1 MSNTESIPSASLAL
15 NSKLTAESYVE
26 EFRTK
31 GRVQIRDL
39 LTEFSARTLLHK
51 LQSETHWT
59 VTFNDGNKE
68 YEVEQ
73 FDPNLRVRL
82 THAAWDRARTNF
94 QYIYERYALSWNREP
109 NPELDEY
116 YSGVVEFLN
125 GLEFLNL
132 MREITGFAE
141 IAWTD
146 GQATLYQPGDFLTA
160 HDDHSKLA
168 KRLVAYVLN
177 MTPVWRPDMGGVL
190 QFIDDNGNVAEG
202 YVPAFNVLNIF
213 RVPARHA
220 VTAVTPFGGSR
231 YAITGWLHAASRE

>member
-1 MSNTESIPSASLAL
+1 MIDTHTIPSAPPAL
-15 NSKLTAESYVE
+15 NSTLTAEPYAE
-26 EFRTK
+26 EFRRK

-39 LTEFSARTLLHK
+39 LTGSSARTLLHK
-51 LQSETHWT
+51 LQNETRWT

-73 FDPNLRVRL
+73 YDPVLRVRL
-82 THAAWDRARTNF
+82 TQAAWERARSNF

-109 NPELDEY
+109 NPELSPY

-125 GLEFLNL
+125 APEFLTL
-132 MREITGFAE
+132 MREITGIAE

-146 GQATLYQPGDFLTA
+146 GQATAYRPGDFLSA
-160 HDDHSKLA
+160 HDDDSKLA

-177 MTPVWRPDMGGVL
+177 MTPVWRADLGGVL
-190 QFIDDNGNVAEG
+190 QFIDDRGNVTEG

-231 YAITGWLHAASRE
+231 YAITGWLHAV